1 MLGNSA
7 GRRIIQYLDSSA
19 GIVQP
24 TRIVCCAHD
33 EPELALTAAAA
44 PKARI
49 HFETVRIVPTP
60 LPRRRRRHPTRP
72 RQMFHGSNNQASHAG
87 RAVSSWDTPCM
98 VMQRRAAS
106 RSDRW
111 RQPMAEASKT
121 NPQGVERLGYLGLGL
136 MGTPMSRRLLNAGHQ
151 VTVWNRSEGKMAAL
165 VEAGARRAAI
175 PRDLMESSDIV
186 FMCVTDAAAVEEV
199 IFGPA
204 SISTAPGAGKLVVDF
219 SSIHPDA
226 ARDLATRLS
235 AANGAG
241 WIDAP
246 VSGGTKG
253 AEEGTLAIMAGGKAS
268 DIERVRPY
276 VLAMARRF
284 THMCPTGAGQTT
296 KLCNQVIVGC
306 AMAVLAEATRL
317 AVNAG
322 IDASRLP
329 EALAGGFADSIPLQL
344 FVPRMVQGIHSPPL
358 GHIATMLKDLD
369 TVADVAQTTSTPVP
383 MASLAGQLFRLAKA
397 ARGADADALEIYK
410 LSAGSTEPSTGS

>member
-1 MLGNSA
+1 
-7 GRRIIQYLDSSA
+7 
-19 GIVQP
+19 
-24 TRIVCCAHD
+24 
-33 EPELALTAAAA
+33 
-44 PKARI
+44 
-49 HFETVRIVPTP
+49 
-60 LPRRRRRHPTRP
+60 
-72 RQMFHGSNNQASHAG
+72 
-87 RAVSSWDTPCM
+87 
-98 VMQRRAAS
+98 
-106 RSDRW
+106 
-111 RQPMAEASKT
+111 MADASKA
-121 NPQGVERLGYLGLGL
+121 NPQRDERFGYLGLGL
-136 MGTPMSRRLLNAGHQ
+136 MGTPMTRRLLKAGYQ
-151 VTVWNRSEGKMAAL
+151 VSVWNRSEGKVAPL
-165 VEAGARRAAI
+165 VEAGARHGAR
-175 PRDLMESSDIV
+175 PRDVMASSDIV

-199 IFGPA
+199 IFGA
-204 SISTAPGAGKLVVDF
+204 EGLSTAPGAGKLVVDF

-226 ARDLATRLS
+226 ARDLATRLK

-253 AEEGTLAIMAGGKAS
+253 AEEGTLAIMAGGDAS

-276 VLAMARRF
+276 VLTMARRF
-284 THMCPTGAGQTT
+284 THMGPTGAGQTA

-322 IDASRLP
+322 IDANRLP

-344 FVPRMVQGIHSPPL
+344 FVPRMVQGIPSPPL

-383 MASLAGQLFRLAKA
+383 MATLAGQLFRLAKA

-410 LSAGSTEPSTGS
+410 LSATEY